1 MFCVQECF
9 VLLCWTAVVL
19 RQLQVQAAKK
29 AAIKLIECQVCPLLL
44 ELLILKAA
52 CNFQLLGT
60 TYLA

>member
-1 MFCVQECF
+1 M
-9 VLLCWTAVVL
+9 LLCWTAVVL